1 MSEWNEWAS
10 PEKVGGIGGALLALA
25 IAAKSLLKRW
35 KADSAETEV
44 IDMLRKEVERLSS
57 QNTALADKLNAL
69 QGELVTLNSELARMT
84 IENNTLH
91 AEVTRL
97 TREVTRL
104 QTVMPG
110 APTP

>member
-1 MSEWNEWAS
+1 MSEWKT
-10 PEKVGGIGGALLALA
+10 PEIVGAVFAAVAGLAVS
-25 IAAKSLLKRW
+25 IKGMMKRW
-35 KADSAETEV
+35 KADTAETEV
-44 IDMLRKEVERLSS
+44 IDMLRAEVSRLSS
-57 QNTALADKLNAL
+57 QNVALAEKLNAL
-69 QGELVTLNSELARMT
+69 QGELVTLNGELARMT